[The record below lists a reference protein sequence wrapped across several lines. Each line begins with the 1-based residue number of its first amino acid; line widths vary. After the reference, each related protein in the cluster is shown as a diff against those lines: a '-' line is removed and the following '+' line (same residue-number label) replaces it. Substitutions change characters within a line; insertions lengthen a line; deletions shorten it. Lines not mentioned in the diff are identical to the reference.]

1 MRRLLFLP
9 VVAGYLALATAP
21 AFAWG
26 AIAVDDEKGSGGS
39 NVGYGYV
46 TGEDTEKGAERGA
59 LRECRAK
66 NKSCKVAITF
76 EACGAYAA
84 SANRWGTGE
93 GATKG
98 AARRIA
104 LANCANEACKLVV
117 AECDE

>member
-1 MRRLLFLP
+1 MRRSCLFP
-9 VVAGYLALATAP
+9 VLAGFLVLAPAS

-26 AIAVDDEKGSGGS
+26 AIAVDDEKGTSGSG
-39 NVGYGYV
+39 VGYGYV
-46 TGEDTEKGAERGA
+46 TGADDEKAAERGA
-59 LRECRAK
+59 MKECRAK

-76 EACGAYAA
+76 ETCGAYAA

-93 GATKG
+93 GSTKG
-98 AARRIA
+98 AARRTA